1 MTKKKFLCILLALVV
16 VCCMCVAC
24 GNQDNTD
31 DTTDTTTPTGT
42 TEASVIKIG
51 GIGPVTGLAAV
62 YGSSVKAGMEIA
74 VEEVNA
80 LGGAIQFDLNF
91 QDDEHD
97 AEKSVNA
104 YHNLQDW
111 NAQILVGAVTT
122 NPCIA
127 VAAETYADR
136 MFQLTPSASSPD
148 VLTDKDNVFQLCFSD
163 PSQGIT
169 SAEYIYNNEL
179 ATKVAAIYNNGD
191 TYSTGIYDAFKAR
204 ADELGLEVVY
214 SGTFP
219 DDTTTDFSVQ
229 LTAAKDAGAELIFLP
244 IYYTPASLIMQ
255 QAKDMNYEPIFFGVD
270 GMDGILTLEGFDVT
284 LAEGVMLLT
293 PFNAWDDDEK
303 VVSFVTKYEEKYG
316 STPNQFAADGYD
328 CVWALY
334 NACVANNITAEMT
347 ASEICEILIDAFT
360 GGFTY
365 SGLTGTDM
373 TWSETGEVSK
383 LPVVRIIQDGVYVDL

>member
-51 GIGPVTGLAAV
+51 GIGPVTGSAAV

-104 YHNLQDW
+104 YHNLKDW
-111 NAQILVGAVTT
+111 NAQILVGSVTT
-122 NPCIA
+122 SPCIA

-191 TYSTGIYDAFKAR
+191 AYSTGIYDAFKAR

-303 VVSFVTKYEEKYG
+303 VVSFVTKYEKKYG

>member
-1 MTKKKFLCILLALVV
+1 
-16 VCCMCVAC
+16 
-24 GNQDNTD
+24 
-31 DTTDTTTPTGT
+31 
-42 TEASVIKIG
+42 
-51 GIGPVTGLAAV
+51 
-62 YGSSVKAGMEIA
+62 
-74 VEEVNA
+74 
-80 LGGAIQFDLNF
+80 
-91 QDDEHD
+91 
-97 AEKSVNA
+97 
-104 YHNLQDW
+104 
-111 NAQILVGAVTT
+111 
-122 NPCIA
+122 
-127 VAAETYADR
+127 
-136 MFQLTPSASSPD
+136 
-148 VLTDKDNVFQLCFSD
+148 
-163 PSQGIT
+163 
-169 SAEYIYNNEL
+169 
-179 ATKVAAIYNNGD
+179 
-191 TYSTGIYDAFKAR
+191 
-204 ADELGLEVVY
+204 
-214 SGTFP
+214 
-219 DDTTTDFSVQ
+219 
-229 LTAAKDAGAELIFLP
+229 
-244 IYYTPASLIMQ
+244 
-255 QAKDMNYEPIFFGVD
+255 MNYEPIFFGVD